1 MITMKKEDN
10 NDLKKVVD
18 NIRALGIDMIDQAQ
32 SGHPGIVLGAAPIIT
47 TLYAN
52 HIKVDVKNDKWI
64 NRDRFVLSAGH
75 GSALLYSVLFMAGY
89 DIAFDEIKRFRQ
101 LDSITP
107 GHPEFGVTKG
117 VDVST
122 GPLGEGLATA
132 VGMAVSECYLRQ
144 HFGKNLI
151 DYYTYVL
158 CGDGDL
164 MEGIS
169 YEACSLAGLFE
180 LNKLIV
186 LYDSNDVTLDGALSS
201 SFNENIKQRFEA
213 MNWNYILVSD
223 GENLDSIDEAIQ
235 KAKSQTM
242 NNKPTII
249 EIKTTIGKYSKN
261 EATSIVHGTPLEE
274 EDIREI
280 KNKLGLR
287 EVPFTIS
294 LEAKNSFQEMIESR
308 NRSKIEEW
316 GEFVSKLSVEEKEE
330 FELLLHNK
338 MPIKIKDIYYNFPS
352 DGKDSTRSVSGKV
365 INSIANSYPFLIGG
379 SADVSKSTTARI
391 NNTLDFSSNTS
402 SGRNINFG
410 VRENAMAAIA
420 NGIALSNLTPFVST
434 FFAFSDYLKPGL
446 RMSALMDL
454 PVIYVF
460 SHDSIAVGEDGP
472 THQPVEQLTALR
484 AIPNF
489 DTYRPADANEV
500 IGTYKAIL
508 ELRKPAAIILGRN
521 KVQIQ
526 ESTSS
531 SEVIKGAYIVKK
543 ELKKLEAIIIA
554 TGEELELAM
563 KIYNNLLEKGYG
575 IRLVSMPSISR
586 FEKNDEKYKREI
598 LPDHIKTFVIEASS
612 SLSWYKY
619 VKSDDFLFTIDSF
632 GESGKREDVL
642 RKYGFTVEKIQGQ
655 IERLL
660 R

>member
-223 GENLDSIDEAIQ
+223 GENLDSIDDAIQ

-308 NRSKIEEW
+308 NRFKIEEW